1 MRWSGGCPPGAR
13 VSDRFRGVM
22 VAGLARLRVAMGFVI
37 GALVLVLARPTHAT
51 VAAGMTLAACGEA
64 IRIWAA
70 GHLQK
75 SREVTVSGP
84 YRWMAHPLY
93 LGSTIMGIGLA
104 IACRS
109 VVVALLIGVYLATTV
124 TAAITSEE
132 AYLRR
137 MFGEQYD
144 LYRHGVA
151 LKRAS
156 GSRRRF
162 SLAQAMANREYRA
175 VVGFVVAVL
184 LLLLKARYTGLF
196 WQTAG
201 P

>member
-1 MRWSGGCPPGAR
+1 
-13 VSDRFRGVM
+13 VSDRFRGVL
-22 VAGLARLRVAMGFVI
+22 VAGLARLRVALGFVI
-37 GALVLVLARPTHAT
+37 GALVLVLARPSQAT

-64 IRIWAA
+64 IRFWAA

-84 YRWMAHPLY
+84 YRWTAHPLY

-104 IACRS
+104 IACAS
-109 VVVALLIGVYLATTV
+109 VVVALLIGAYLATTV

-144 LYRHGVA
+144 LYRRGVA

-175 VVGFVVAVL
+175 VVGLVVAVL

>member
-1 MRWSGGCPPGAR
+1 M
-13 VSDRFRGVM
+13 SDRFRGVL
-22 VAGLARLRVAMGFVI
+22 VAGLARLRVALGFVI
-37 GALVLVLARPTHAT
+37 GALVFVLARPSQAT
-51 VAAGMTLAACGEA
+51 VAAGMTLAAFGEA
-64 IRIWAA
+64 IRGWAA

-84 YRWMAHPLY
+84 DRWTAHPLY

-104 IACRS
+104 IACAS
-109 VVVALLIGVYLATTV
+109 GVVALLIGVYLATTV

-175 VVGFVVAVL
+175 VVGLVVAVL

>member
-1 MRWSGGCPPGAR
+1 MSERL
-13 VSDRFRGVM
+13 RGVLI
-22 VAGLARLRVAMGFVI
+22 AGVARLRVALGFVF
-37 GALVLVLARPTHAT
+37 GALVLVLAHPSPTSVGVGMA
-51 VAAGMTLAACGEA
+51 VAASGEA
-64 IRIWAA
+64 IRFWAA

-84 YRWMAHPLY
+84 YRWSPHPLY
-93 LGSTIMGIGLA
+93 VGSSVMGVGLA
-104 IACRS
+104 IACAS
-109 VVVALLIGVYLATTV
+109 VAVAALIAMYLATTL

-132 AYLRR
+132 AHLRR
-137 MFGEQYD
+137 VFGEQYD
-144 LYRHGVA
+144 LYRRGVEA
-151 LKRAS
+151 KRAS

-175 VVGFVVAVL
+175 VVGLVIATL

-196 WQTAG
+196 WQAAG